1 MTITDLCYELRNW
14 FDVSKHFGSFE
25 IESGT
30 LDLDFLCEGQFFRI
44 IGSKFNDG
52 VHKYKESQLEDE
64 TFSGAI
70 WVMNVPPA
78 VLNLLDDINAFETK
92 NADVIDSPYTS
103 ESINGGFYSYTKDN
117 DSIAWQK
124 KFAKR
129 LNMWRKI

>member
-52 VHKYKESQLEDE
+52 VHKYKENQLEDE

-92 NADVIDSPYTS
+92 NADVIDSPYNS
-103 ESINGGFYSYTKDN
+103 ESFGGYSYSKDTE
-117 DSIAWQK
+117 SVSWQK
-124 KFAKR
+124 KFSKR
-129 LNMWRKI
+129 LNVWRKI

>member
-52 VHKYKESQLEDE
+52 VHKYKENQLEDE

-78 VLNLLDDINAFETK
+78 VSNLLDDINAFETK
-92 NADVIDSPYTS
+92 NADVIDSPYNS
-103 ESINGGFYSYTKDN
+103 ESFGGYSYSKDTE
-117 DSIAWQK
+117 SVSWQK
-124 KFAKR
+124 KFSKR
-129 LNMWRKI
+129 LNVWRKI